1 MRISQFP
8 LNTLKETPADA
19 EIISHQLMLRAGMI
33 RKLSSGLYTWLPIGL
48 RVLHKVGAVV
58 REEMNAAG
66 AIELLMPAIQPA
78 ALWQESARWEH
89 YGAELLRITDRH
101 QNDFVFGPTHEEVIT
116 DLARRE
122 LRSYRQLPINYY
134 QIQTKFRDEIRPR
147 FGVMRAR
154 EFVMKDA
161 YSFHADEESLDTC
174 YRAMYKA
181 YRTIFA
187 RLGLDS
193 RAVLADTG
201 SIGGSASHEFH
212 VLANSG
218 EDAIAFSDT
227 DDYAAN
233 VEFAPTSDKG
243 ERPAAQESLTKIA
256 TPGIESIAKL
266 AQFMKVDER
275 QCLKALILKGREAAL
290 VALFLRGDHTL
301 NIAKAAKHPAIKEPI
316 EFAEHTDIV
325 KHINCPP
332 GSLGPMGMNI
342 PIIVDYAASRMSD
355 FIAGANEE
363 GYHYSGMNW
372 RRDLPEPQTFDLRN
386 IEEGDPSPSGLG
398 RIRIRRGIEVG
409 HIFKL
414 GTKYSEAM
422 NATVLDEDD
431 RPMTMIMG
439 CYGIGVSR
447 IVAAAIEQNHD
458 EAGIIW
464 PPPMAPFM
472 LSLTPI
478 QYHRNREVRT
488 ASEKLYS
495 ALCNADIEVLLD
507 DRDVRAGVMFSDSDL
522 LGLPWRVVISERGLA
537 RGEIELIERRSA
549 TKRVLKYGD
558 AKTIARSIAEKIR
571 LGDTGN
577 IAK

>member
-19 EIISHQLMLRAGMI
+19 EVISHQLMLRAGMI
-33 RKLSSGLYTWLPIGL
+33 RKLSSGLYTWLPMGL
-48 RVLHKVGAVV
+48 RVLHKVSAVV

-66 AIELLMPAIQPA
+66 GIELLMPAIQPA
-78 ALWQESARWEH
+78 ELWRESARWEH

-116 DLARRE
+116 DLVRRE

-154 EFVMKDA
+154 EFIMKDA
-161 YSFHADEESLDTC
+161 YSFHVDEQSLDTC
-174 YRAMYKA
+174 YQAMYKA
-181 YRTIFA
+181 YCTIFK

-212 VLANSG
+212 VLANCG
-218 EDAIAFSDT
+218 EDAIAFSDEG
-227 DDYAAN
+227 DYAAN
-233 VEFAPTSDKG
+233 VELAPTLDEG
-243 ERPAAQESLTKIA
+243 ERPVAKESINKIA
-256 TPGIESIAKL
+256 TPGVTSIAEL
-266 AQFMKVDER
+266 AKFIKVDET
-275 QCLKALILKGREAAL
+275 QCLKALIVKGSADNL

-301 NIAKAAKHPAIKEPI
+301 NLTKASKHPAVKEPI
-316 EFAEHTDIV
+316 EFAEHADIV

-342 PIIVDYAASRMSD
+342 PIIADYAASRMAD

-372 RRDLPEPQTFDLRN
+372 GRDVPEPQTYDLRN
-386 IEEGDPSPSGLG
+386 IEEGDPSPDG
-398 RIRIRRGIEVG
+398 RGHIRIRRGIEVG

-414 GTKYSEAM
+414 GTKYSELM
-422 NATVLDEDD
+422 NATVLDENDK
-431 RPMTMIMG
+431 PLTMVMG
-439 CYGIGVSR
+439 CYGIGISR
-447 IVAAAIEQNHD
+447 IVAAAIEQNYD
-458 EAGIIW
+458 DAGIIW
-464 PPPMAPFM
+464 PSAMAPFT
-472 LSLTPI
+472 LSLTPL
-478 QYHRNREVRT
+478 QYHRNPQVKAE
-488 ASEKLYS
+488 SDSLYS
-495 ALCNADIEVLLD
+495 ALCAAGIEVLLD

-522 LGLPWRVVISERGLA
+522 LGLPWRLVISDRGLA
-537 RGEIELIERRSA
+537 QGEIELIERRNG
-549 TKRVLKYGD
+549 LKNILQYSD
-558 AKTIARSIAEKIR
+558 PQTTAQAIVDTIK
-571 LGDTGN
+571 LD
-577 IAK
+577 

>member
-1 MRISQFP
+1 MRISSFP

-19 EIISHQLMLRAGMI
+19 EIISHRLMLRAGMI
-33 RKLSSGLYTWLPIGL
+33 RKLSSGLYTWLPMGL
-48 RVLHKVGAVV
+48 RVLHKVGDIV

-78 ALWQESARWEH
+78 ELWKESDRWEH

-101 QNDFVFGPTHEEVIT
+101 QNNFVFGPTHEEVIT

-161 YSFHADEESLDTC
+161 YSFHTSEESLDEC
-174 YRAMYKA
+174 YQSMYRAYHA
-181 YRTIFA
+181 VFE
-187 RLGLDS
+187 RLGLEC

-218 EDAIAFSDT
+218 EDAIAFSDE
-227 DDYAAN
+227 DDYVAN
-233 VEFAPTSDKG
+233 VELAPTPDGGKRAEAKEDLS
-243 ERPAAQESLTKIA
+243 KIT
-256 TPGIESIAKL
+256 TPGVESISEL
-266 AQFMKVDER
+266 ALFMKVNEKK
-275 QCLKALILKGREAAL
+275 CLKTLVLKGSSDDL

-301 NIAKAAKHPAIKEPI
+301 NLSKAVKHPAIKDPV
-316 EFAEHTDIV
+316 EFAEYSEIM
-325 KHINCPP
+325 KHIKCPP
-332 GSLGPMGMNI
+332 GSLGPLGMNI

-363 GYHYSGMNW
+363 GYHYTGMNW
-372 RRDLPEPQTFDLRN
+372 GRDLPEPQTYDLRN
-386 IEEGDPSPSGLG
+386 IEEGDPSPSGRG
-398 RIRIRRGIEVG
+398 HIRIRRGIEVG

-414 GTKYSEAM
+414 GTKYSKAM
-422 NATVLDEDD
+422 NATVLDEND

-458 EAGIIW
+458 DAGIVW
-464 PPPMAPFM
+464 PAAMAPFT
-472 LSLTPI
+472 LSLTPV
-478 QYHRNREVRT
+478 QYHRDTTVNTE
-488 ASEKLYS
+488 SENLYK
-495 ALCNADIEVLLD
+495 ALCKAGIEVLLD
-507 DRDVRAGVMFSDSDL
+507 DRDVRAGVIFSDSDL
-522 LGLPWRVVISERGLA
+522 LGLPWRVVISKRGLA
-537 RGEIELIERRSA
+537 QGEIELIERRNG
-549 TKRVLKYGD
+549 TKIVLEYSNVETT
-558 AKTIARSIAEKIR
+558 AQSIAEKIQS
-571 LGDTGN
+571 
-577 IAK
+577 

>member
-1 MRISQFP
+1 MRISRFP

-48 RVLHKVGAVV
+48 NVLHKVSDIV
-58 REEMNAAG
+58 REEMNTAG

-78 ALWQESARWEH
+78 ELWQESARWEH

-154 EFVMKDA
+154 EFIMKDA
-161 YSFHADEESLDTC
+161 YSFHASEESLDEC
-174 YRAMYKA
+174 YQAMYRAYHS
-181 YRTIFA
+181 IFK
-187 RLGLDS
+187 RLGLDC

-201 SIGGSASHEFH
+201 SIGGNASHEFH

-218 EDAIAFSDT
+218 EDAIAFSDE
-227 DDYAAN
+227 DDYVAN
-233 VEFAPTSDKG
+233 VELAPISDKG
-243 ERPAAQESLTKIA
+243 ERPEAKEKLSKIA
-256 TPGIESIAKL
+256 TPGVESISEI
-266 AQFMKVDER
+266 AQFMKSDEKK
-275 QCLKALILKGREAAL
+275 CLKTLVLKGNTDAL

-301 NIAKAAKHPAIKEPI
+301 NLSKAAKHPAIKEPI
-316 EFAEHTDIV
+316 EFAEHSEIIE
-325 KHINCPP
+325 HIKCPP
-332 GSLGPMGMNI
+332 GSLGPLGMKI
-342 PIIVDYAASRMSD
+342 PIIADYAASQMAD
-355 FIAGANEE
+355 FIAGANEKD
-363 GYHYSGMNW
+363 YHYTGMNW
-372 RRDLPEPQTFDLRN
+372 GCDLPEPQTYDLRN
-386 IEEGDPSPSGLG
+386 IEEGDPSPSGRG
-398 RIRIRRGIEVG
+398 HIQIRRGIEVG

-422 NATVLDEDD
+422 NATVLDENDQ
-431 RPMTMIMG
+431 PMTLIMG

-458 EAGIIW
+458 DAGIVW
-464 PPPMAPFM
+464 PPAMAPFT

-478 QYHRNREVRT
+478 QYHRDPKVKTE
-488 ASEKLYS
+488 SENLYN
-495 ALCNADIEVLLD
+495 ALSDAGIEVLLD

-537 RGEIELIERRSA
+537 KNEIELIERRNGE
-549 TKRVLKYGD
+549 KRVLEYTN
-558 AKTIARSIAEKIR
+558 AKTTAQSIAQKIQS
-571 LGDTGN
+571 D
-577 IAK
+577 